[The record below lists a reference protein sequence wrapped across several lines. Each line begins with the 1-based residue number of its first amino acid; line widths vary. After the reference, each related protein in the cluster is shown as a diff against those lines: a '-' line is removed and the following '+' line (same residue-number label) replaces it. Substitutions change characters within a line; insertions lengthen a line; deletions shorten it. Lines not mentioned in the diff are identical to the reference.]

1 MTKDMK
7 RNIFSVLS
15 AIFFILTVVTYEGG
29 FNDFFLKIS
38 PYSLAAFGILGILFA
53 IFSIKGPIRILLI
66 ILNSL
71 ALLIF
76 LFAVLIAIFG
86 FKEP

>member
-1 MTKDMK
+1 MTKDVK

-15 AIFFILTVVTYEGG
+15 AVFFILTVVTYEGG
-29 FNDFFLKIS
+29 FNDFFLNFS
-38 PYSLAAFGILGILFA
+38 PYSLAAFGILGLLFA
-53 IFSIKGPIRILLI
+53 LFSIKGPIRILLI

>member
-1 MTKDMK
+1 MTKNVK
-7 RNIFSVLS
+7 RNVFSVLS
-15 AIFFILTVVTYEGG
+15 GVFFILTVVTYEGG
-29 FNDFFLKIS
+29 FNDFFLNFS
-38 PYSLAAFGILGILFA
+38 PYSLAVFSILGLLFA
-53 IFSIKGPIRILLI
+53 IFSIKGPIRIILI

-71 ALLIF
+71 ALLLF